1 MSAPLGIVAIIVTVL
16 FGMSALAAVY
26 RIVRG
31 PSVLDRVIAGDVLVS
46 TVICALGADMALNN
60 HTDTLPV
67 LLVLALFAV
76 LGSLAVARFLPRQD
90 SA

>member
-1 MSAPLGIVAIIVTVL
+1 MQVVAVVAGVM
-16 FGMSALAAVY
+16 FGVGALLAVY
-26 RIVRG
+26 RIVVG
-31 PSVLDRVIAGDVLVS
+31 PSVLDRVIASDVLVA
-46 TVICALGADMALNN
+46 TLICALGAEMALNR

-76 LGSLAVARFLPRQD
+76 LGSLSVARFLPGRD

>member
-1 MSAPLGIVAIIVTVL
+1 MLQIVAVVASVM
-16 FGMSALAAVY
+16 FGIGALLSVY
-26 RIVRG
+26 RIVVG
-31 PSVLDRVIAGDVLVS
+31 PSVLDRVIASDVLVA
-46 TVICALGADMALNN
+46 TIICALAAEMALNR

-76 LGSLAVARFLPRQD
+76 LGSLSVARFLPARD

>member
-1 MSAPLGIVAIIVTVL
+1 MMLQVVAVVAGFM
-16 FGMSALAAVY
+16 FGVGALLAVY
-26 RIVRG
+26 RIVVG
-31 PSVLDRVIAGDVLVS
+31 PSVLDRVIASDVLVA
-46 TVICALGADMALNN
+46 TVVCALGAEMALNR

-76 LGSLAVARFLPRQD
+76 LGSLSVARFLPTRD

>member
-1 MSAPLGIVAIIVTVL
+1 MMLQIVAVVASIM
-16 FGMSALAAVY
+16 FGVGALLAVY
-26 RIVRG
+26 RIVVG
-31 PSVLDRVIAGDVLVS
+31 PSVLDRVIASDVLVA
-46 TVICALGADMALNN
+46 TIICALAAEMALNR

-76 LGSLAVARFLPRQD
+76 LGSLSVARFLPARD

>member
-1 MSAPLGIVAIIVTVL
+1 MMQSVAVVASIM
-16 FGMSALAAVY
+16 FAAGALLAVY
-26 RIVRG
+26 RIVVG
-31 PSVLDRVIAGDVLVS
+31 PSLLDRVIASDVLVA
-46 TVICALGADMALNN
+46 TIICALGAEMALNR

-76 LGSLAVARFLPRQD
+76 LGSLSVARFLPARD

>member
-1 MSAPLGIVAIIVTVL
+1 MMLQSVAVVAGVM
-16 FGMSALAAVY
+16 FAVGALLAVY
-26 RIVRG
+26 RIVVG
-31 PSVLDRVIAGDVLVS
+31 PSVLDRVIASDVLVA
-46 TVICALGADMALNN
+46 TIICALGAEMALNR

-76 LGSLAVARFLPRQD
+76 LGSFSVARFLPARD

>member
-1 MSAPLGIVAIIVTVL
+1 MILQIVAVL
-16 FGMSALAAVY
+16 ASIMFGIAALLSVY
-26 RIVRG
+26 RIVIG
-31 PSVLDRVIAGDVLVS
+31 PSVLDRVIASDVLVA
-46 TVICALGADMALNN
+46 TIICALGAEMALNR

-76 LGSLAVARFLPRQD
+76 LGSLSVARFLPGRD

>member
-1 MSAPLGIVAIIVTVL
+1 MQIVAVIAGVL
-16 FGMSALAAVY
+16 FGAGALCALY

-31 PSVLDRVIAGDVLVS
+31 PTVLDRVIASDVLVA
-46 TVICALGADMALNN
+46 TVICAMGAEMAFNR

-76 LGSLAVARFLPRQD
+76 LGSLSVARFLPVED
-90 SA
+90 SE

>member
-1 MSAPLGIVAIIVTVL
+1 MMLQIVAVVASVM
-16 FGMSALAAVY
+16 FAVGALLSVY
-26 RIVRG
+26 RIVIG
-31 PSVLDRVIAGDVLVS
+31 PSVLDRVIASDVLVA
-46 TVICALGADMALNN
+46 TIICALGTEMALNR

-76 LGSLAVARFLPRQD
+76 LGSLSVARFLPGRD

>member
-1 MSAPLGIVAIIVTVL
+1 MMLQVVAVVASIMFAV
-16 FGMSALAAVY
+16 GALLCVY
-26 RIVRG
+26 RIVVG
-31 PSVLDRVIAGDVLVS
+31 PSVLDRVIASDVLVA
-46 TVICALGADMALNN
+46 TIICALGAEMALNR

-76 LGSLAVARFLPRQD
+76 LGSLSVARFLPARD

>member
-1 MSAPLGIVAIIVTVL
+1 MMTIVAVVAGVMFALGGL
-16 FGMSALAAVY
+16 FAVY

-31 PSVLDRVIAGDVLVS
+31 PSVLDRVIAADVLIA
-46 TVICALGADMALNN
+46 TVICAIGAEMALNR

-76 LGSLAVARFLPRQD
+76 LGSLSVARFLPERD
-90 SA
+90 NT

>member
-1 MSAPLGIVAIIVTVL
+1 MTIVAIIVGVL
-16 FGMSALAAVY
+16 LGASGLCSLY

-31 PSVLDRVIAGDVLVS
+31 PSVLDRVIAADVLMA
-46 TVICALGADMALNN
+46 TVMCALGADMAFNN

-67 LLVLALFAV
+67 LLVLALFGV
-76 LGSLAVARFLPRQD
+76 LGSISVARFLPRQD

>member
-1 MSAPLGIVAIIVTVL
+1 MIVVVIIAAALYGIA
-16 FGMSALAAVY
+16 ALCSVY

-31 PSVLDRVIAGDVLVS
+31 PSVLDRVVASDVLVA
-46 TVICALGADMALNN
+46 TVMCALGTEMAFNR

-67 LLVLALFAV
+67 LLVLALFGV
-76 LGSLAVARFLPRQD
+76 LGSLSVARFLPRQD

>member
-1 MSAPLGIVAIIVTVL
+1 MMLDIVAVIASVM
-16 FGMSALAAVY
+16 FALAALLAVY
-26 RIVRG
+26 RIVVG
-31 PSVLDRVIAGDVLVS
+31 PSVLDRVIASDVLVA
-46 TVICALGADMALNN
+46 TVICALAAEMALNR

-76 LGSLAVARFLPRQD
+76 LGSLSAARFLPARD

>member
-1 MSAPLGIVAIIVTVL
+1 MLIVAVIAGVL
-16 FGMSALAAVY
+16 FGAGALCALY

-31 PSVLDRVIAGDVLVS
+31 PTVLDRVIASDVLVA
-46 TVICALGADMALNN
+46 TVICAMGAEMAFNR

-76 LGSLAVARFLPRQD
+76 LGSLSVARFLPVED
-90 SA
+90 SE

>member
-1 MSAPLGIVAIIVTVL
+1 MMLQIVAVVAGVM
-16 FGMSALAAVY
+16 FAAGALLAVY
-26 RIVRG
+26 RIVVG
-31 PSVLDRVIAGDVLVS
+31 PSVLDRVIASDVLVA
-46 TVICALGADMALNN
+46 TMICALGAEMALNR

-76 LGSLAVARFLPRQD
+76 LGSLSVARFLPARD

>member
-1 MSAPLGIVAIIVTVL
+1 MQIVAVIAGVL
-16 FGMSALAAVY
+16 FGVAALCALY

-31 PSVLDRVIAGDVLVS
+31 PTVLDRVIASDVLVA
-46 TVICALGADMALNN
+46 TVICALGAEMAFND

-76 LGSLAVARFLPRQD
+76 LGSLSVARFLPVQD
-90 SA
+90 TE

>member
-1 MSAPLGIVAIIVTVL
+1 MLQIVAVVASIMFAV
-16 FGMSALAAVY
+16 GALLAVY
-26 RIVRG
+26 RIVVG
-31 PSVLDRVIAGDVLVS
+31 PSVLDRVIASDVLVA
-46 TVICALGADMALNN
+46 TIICALAAEMALNR

-76 LGSLAVARFLPRQD
+76 LGSLSVARFLPARD

>member
-1 MSAPLGIVAIIVTVL
+1 MMLQIVAVVA
-16 FGMSALAAVY
+16 SAMFAVGALCAVY
-26 RIVRG
+26 RIVVG
-31 PSVLDRVIAGDVLVS
+31 PSVLDRVIASDVLVA
-46 TVICALGADMALNN
+46 TIICALGAEMALNR

-76 LGSLAVARFLPRQD
+76 LGSLSVARFLPARD

>member
-1 MSAPLGIVAIIVTVL
+1 MQIVAVIAGVL
-16 FGMSALAAVY
+16 FGAGALSALY

-31 PSVLDRVIAGDVLVS
+31 PTVLDRVIASDVLVA
-46 TVICALGADMALNN
+46 TVICALGAEMAFNR

-76 LGSLAVARFLPRQD
+76 LGSLSVARFLPVRD
-90 SA
+90 TE